1 MKIHR
6 IAILFFIIFLVLF
19 QLVFAQQIPQKKVL
33 SIDECIKIALKNNYL
48 VRSSYENHLAAGAEV
63 VSARSRLLPN
73 ISTSAGWTR
82 NDEERFIYTEGINP
96 YYSRDFYDYGLRLS
110 QSIFNGGYNWAN
122 LSNAR
127 SRERGALADY
137 ELSQQAITLQV
148 KQDCYAL
155 LKAKTL
161 LEVQRDA
168 VKRSEEQMNMAKAR
182 YDLGSAS
189 MSDYLKAKVQ
199 LGNDNLALITAE
211 NSLKLAQANL
221 NNDLGIDLD
230 PPVDV
235 AAELEYQKLELDVN
249 QVIKQRLNVH
259 PEIKKVDS
267 KVSQAK
273 SGVAMARSALLPSVS
288 FSGSYSWS
296 DAKTPDSWS
305 GWKMNDSWRIGIS
318 VGLNVFDGFQNIANI
333 QRGKAYLRSAEE
345 NYEQKKRDVELEIR
359 QAYLAV
365 KEAEQKI
372 EVTEEALKAAEQDLK
387 LTQEKYN
394 LGAASMLELLD
405 ADISYKTAKNN
416 EVNALYDYNLAV
428 ARFEKAIGK

>member
-1 MKIHR
+1 MRMHR
-6 IAILFFIIFLVLF
+6 IAIVFLIIFMFLSQLVL
-19 QLVFAQQIPQKKVL
+19 AQQIPTKRVL

-48 VRSSYENHLAAGAEV
+48 VRSSYEGHRAAEAEV

-122 LSNAR
+122 LNNAR
-127 SRERGALADY
+127 AREKVASFDY
-137 ELSQQAITLQV
+137 KLSQQAVTLQI
-148 KQDCYAL
+148 KQDCYEM

-161 LEVQRDA
+161 LDVQKDA

-189 MSDYLKAKVQ
+189 LSDYLKAKVQ

-211 NSLKLAQANL
+211 NNLKLVQANL
-221 NNDLGIDLD
+221 NNDLGMDLD

-235 AAELEYQKLELDVN
+235 AAELEYQKLDLDVD
-249 QVIKQRLNVH
+249 QVIKQRFEVH
-259 PEIKKVDS
+259 PEIKKVES
-267 KVSQAK
+267 QVSQAK
-273 SGVAMARSALLPSVS
+273 SSVTMARSALLPSVS
-288 FSGSYSWS
+288 FSSSYSWS
-296 DAKTPDSWS
+296 DARTPESWS

-318 VGLNVFDGFQNIANI
+318 IGLNVFDGFQSVANI
-333 QRGKAYLRSAEE
+333 QRGKAYLRSVEE
-345 NYEQKKRDVELEIR
+345 SSKQKRRDVELEIR

-365 KEAEQKI
+365 REAEQKI
-372 EVTEEALKAAEQDLK
+372 EVTGEALKAAEQDLK

-405 ADISYKTAKNN
+405 ADVSYKTAKNN
-416 EVNALYDYNLAV
+416 EVNSLYDYNLAV

>member
-1 MKIHR
+1 MRIHK
-6 IAILFFIIFLVLF
+6 IAIVFLIIFLFLS
-19 QLVFAQQIPQKKVL
+19 QLVLAQQIPTKGVL

-48 VRSSYENHLAAGAEV
+48 VRSSYEGHRAAEAEV

-82 NDEERFIYTEGINP
+82 YDEERFIYTEGINP
-96 YYSRDFYDYGLRLS
+96 YYSRDFYNYGLRLN

-122 LSNAR
+122 LNNAR
-127 SRERGALADY
+127 AREKGAYSDY
-137 ELSQQAITLQV
+137 KLSQQAVTLQI
-148 KQDCYAL
+148 KQDCYEL

-161 LEVQRDA
+161 LDVQRDA
-168 VKRSEEQMNMAKAR
+168 VKRSEEQINMAKAR

-189 MSDYLKAKVQ
+189 LSDYLKAKVQ

-221 NNDLGIDLD
+221 NNDLGMDLD

-235 AAELEYQKLELDVN
+235 AAELEYQKLDLDVD
-249 QVIKQRLNVH
+249 QVIKQKLEVH
-259 PEIKKVDS
+259 PEIKKVES
-267 KVSQAK
+267 QVSQAK
-273 SGVAMARSALLPSVS
+273 SIVTMARSALLPSVS
-288 FSGSYSWS
+288 FSSSYSWS

-305 GWKMNDSWRIGIS
+305 GWKMNDSWRVGIT
-318 VGLNVFDGFQNIANI
+318 VGLNIFDGFQSLGNI
-333 QRGKAYLRSAEE
+333 QRGKASLRSTEE
-345 NYEQKKRDVELEIR
+345 SFKQKKRDVELEIR

-372 EVTEEALKAAEQDLK
+372 EVTQEALKAAEQDLK
-387 LTQEKYN
+387 LSQEKYN

-405 ADISYKTAKNN
+405 AGVSYKTVKNN
-416 EVNALYDYNLAV
+416 EVNSLYDYNLAV

>member
-1 MKIHR
+1 MKIYK
-6 IAILFFIIFLVLF
+6 ILIVSVISLLFLYPSI
-19 QLVFAQQIPQKKVL
+19 FAQQIPQKKVL

-73 ISTSAGWTR
+73 ISTYTGWTR
-82 NDEERFIYTEGINP
+82 YDEERFIYVEGRNP
-96 YYSRDFYDYGLRLS
+96 YYSRDFYNYGLRLS

-122 LSNAR
+122 LNNSRAR
-127 SRERGALADY
+127 EKGTKADY
-137 ELSQQAITLQV
+137 KLSQQAVALQI
-148 KQDCYAL
+148 KQDCYEL

-161 LEVQRDA
+161 LDVQRDA

-189 MSDYLKAKVQ
+189 LSDYLKAKVQ

-221 NNDLGIDLD
+221 NNDLGLDLD

-235 AAELEYQKLELDVN
+235 AAELEYKKLDADIHQVIQQKLEA
-249 QVIKQRLNVH
+249 H
-259 PEIKKVDS
+259 PEIRKAESMVN
-267 KVSQAK
+267 QGK
-273 SGVAMARSALLPSVS
+273 SGVNMARSALLPSIS
-288 FSGSYSWS
+288 FDGSYSWS
-296 DAKTPDSWS
+296 DGRTPDSWS
-305 GWKMNDSWRIGIS
+305 DWKVNDSWRIGIS
-318 VGLNVFDGFQNIANI
+318 VSLNIFDGFQNIANI
-333 QRGKAYLRSAEE
+333 QRGKAYLRSSEE

-372 EVTEEALKAAEQDLK
+372 EVTQEALKAAEQDLK

-405 ADISYKTAKNN
+405 ADVSYKTAKNN

>member
-1 MKIHR
+1 MRIHK
-6 IAILFFIIFLVLF
+6 IAIVFFTIFLFLPL
-19 QLVFAQQIPQKKVL
+19 LVFAQQIPQKKVL

-48 VRSSYENHLAAGAEV
+48 VRSSYEEHRVAEAEV

-96 YYSRDFYDYGLRLS
+96 YYSRDFYDYGLRLN

-122 LSNAR
+122 LNSAR
-127 SRERGALADY
+127 ARERGAKADY
-137 ELSQQAITLQV
+137 KLSQQSVTLQI
-148 KQDCYAL
+148 KQDCYEL

-161 LEVQRDA
+161 LDVQRDA

-221 NNDLGIDLD
+221 NNDLGMDLD

-235 AAELEYQKLELDVN
+235 AAELEYQKLDLDVD
-249 QVIKQRLNVH
+249 QVISQRLDMH
-259 PEIKKVDS
+259 PEIRKVES
-267 KVSQAK
+267 QVSQAK
-273 SGVAMARSALLPSVS
+273 SGVAMARSALLPSVA
-288 FSGSYSWS
+288 FSSSYSWS
-296 DAKTPDSWS
+296 DAKTPESWS

-318 VGLNVFDGFQNIANI
+318 IGLNIFDGFQSIANI
-333 QRGKAYLRSAEE
+333 QRGKAYLRSSEE
-345 NYEQKKRDVELEIR
+345 NYEQKKRDVELEIK

-365 KEAEQKI
+365 NEAEQKI
-372 EVTEEALKAAEQDLK
+372 EVTQEALKAAEQDLK

-405 ADISYKTAKNN
+405 ADVSYKTAKNN